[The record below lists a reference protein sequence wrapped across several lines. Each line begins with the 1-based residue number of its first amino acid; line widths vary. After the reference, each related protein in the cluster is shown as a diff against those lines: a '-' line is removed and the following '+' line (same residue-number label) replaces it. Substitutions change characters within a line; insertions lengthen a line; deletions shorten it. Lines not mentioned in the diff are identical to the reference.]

1 MYLIH
6 EENHSDLCVAEDI
19 WKGIL
24 WLIRNDWLDGK
35 TVGIDE
41 NCNEFDLEELV
52 PAAKEN
58 EYMIFGHLIKVFN
71 DHGKDGVFEFL
82 ERFGIYFHEIE
93 VA

>member
-58 EYMIFGHLIKVFN
+58 EYMIFGYLIKVFN

-82 ERFGIYFHEIE
+82 EKFGIYFHEIE

>member
-6 EENHSDLCVAEDI
+6 EENHSNLCVAEDI

-24 WLIRNDWLDGK
+24 WLIRNDWLNGK
-35 TVGIDE
+35 TVGINE
-41 NCNEFDLEELV
+41 NDNEFSLEEIV
-52 PAAKEN
+52 PEAKRN

-71 DHGKDGVFEFL
+71 DNGKDAVFKFL
-82 ERFGIYFHEIE
+82 EYFGIYFEDIE